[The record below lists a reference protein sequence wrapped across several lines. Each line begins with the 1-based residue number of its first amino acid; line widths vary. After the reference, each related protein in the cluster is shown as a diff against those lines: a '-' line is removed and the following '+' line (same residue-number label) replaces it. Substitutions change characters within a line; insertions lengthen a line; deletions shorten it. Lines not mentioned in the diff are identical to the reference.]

1 MQIRQITLREL
12 HMDLL
17 VPFETSFE
25 RTTRRRILLVEA
37 DVDGVTGWGECVA
50 GETPYYA
57 PETIETA
64 VHILSDFLWPAI
76 KGRDFQTAAEV
87 WNLLSRVRGHS
98 MAKGGLEAAVWDA
111 EAKTKAIPLW
121 KLIGGTLQEIPC
133 GVSIGI
139 KPSLEELVST
149 VQKELAAGY
158 QRIKIKIKP
167 GWDVNAVA
175 RVRESFPRIRLMAD
189 ANCAWRVRC

>member
-25 RTTRRRILLVEA
+25 RTSHRRILLVEA

-57 PETIETA
+57 PETIGTA
-64 VHILSDFLWPAI
+64 LHILRDFLWPAI
-76 KGRDFQTAAEV
+76 KGREFQCAAEV
-87 WNLLSRVRGHS
+87 WGLLARVRGHS

-111 EAKTKAIPLW
+111 EAKRKGVPQGISWIVPPRSFHS
-121 KLIGGTLQEIPC
+121 GTPFLFA
-133 GVSIGI
+133 SA
-139 KPSLEELVST
+139 SHTAASRRSEERRVG
-149 VQKELAAGY
+149 KECRSRWSPY
-158 QRIKIKIKP
+158 H
-167 GWDVNAVA
+167 
-175 RVRESFPRIRLMAD
+175 
-189 ANCAWRVRC
+189 